1 MPQPTAIDQGHS
13 NSKDTGQKW
22 KKLEEKIKNKQ
33 KKHDPYLKFSH
44 SREKVY
50 QEKVISS
57 LCETEFFNFKKWYV
71 QEFLAS
77 HPQVGNSY
85 TE

>member
-1 MPQPTAIDQGHS
+1 MPQPTAIDLGHS

-50 QEKVISS
+50 Q
-57 LCETEFFNFKKWYV
+57 
-71 QEFLAS
+71 
-77 HPQVGNSY
+77 
-85 TE
+85 